1 MENIRITQ
9 RFVAVIV
16 IYSIAFAAVIGV
28 SLWGLLS
35 ARDSLKS
42 VHDDAMHTAMLLD
55 DAMLSSVQNRLQIL
69 LAFQHAP
76 DSPLASAHTHPVNV
90 HFDAITANRVESNR
104 IYKELDTLIADPA
117 EKEALEATRTSRAAW
132 RDKVDQ
138 VVKTITAGD
147 FSPATMAFFLQAGRT
162 EGEAS
167 MKALAAY
174 RDYQVKQ
181 AKDEYLT
188 AESRYHSALI
198 VFVVATLLGGLPAL
212 VMTFMLLARLR
223 LGFRLADEAATAIAG
238 GDLSRD
244 VPHSGK
250 DEIGHLLGQM
260 DTMRSSLH
268 HVISQVR
275 HGSDAIAS
283 AAGEVATGTL
293 DLSNRTENQASS
305 LEQTAAASEQLAS
318 TVQNNADNALQ
329 ANQLATSASNVAS
342 RGGAVVSQVVT
353 TMEAINTSSR
363 KIVDI
368 ISVID
373 GIAFQ
378 TNILALNAA
387 VEAARAGEQGRGFAV
402 VASEV
407 RSLAGR
413 SAEAAREIKTLIT
426 DSVEKVGVGTEQ
438 VAQAGETMQEIVT
451 SIRRVAD
458 IVGEIASASREQS
471 TGIAQI
477 NQAVTQLDGVT
488 QQNAALVEETSAA
501 SSSLQEQAHELA
513 TLAAS
518 FKLGEGDAMGL
529 THQPVAQMRA
539 HPPKL
544 NKRHD
549 HPAIGMPKV
558 TARPRIS
565 KPAALKLATSKPL
578 AAPASKVSA
587 DSDKDW
593 ETF

>member
-9 RFVAVIV
+9 RFIAVIT
-16 IYSIAFAAVIGV
+16 IYSIAFAAVIGI
-28 SLWGLLS
+28 SLWGLIS
-35 ARDSLKS
+35 ARDSLKA
-42 VHDDAMHTAMLLD
+42 VHDDSMRAALLAD
-55 DAMLSSVQNRLQIL
+55 RAILSSVQNRMQIL

-76 DSPLASAHTHPVNV
+76 DSALASVHTHPTSA
-90 HFDAITANRVESNR
+90 HFDAISANRAESNS
-104 IYKELDTLIADPA
+104 IYKELDTMVSEPA
-117 EKEALEATRTSRAAW
+117 EKEALEATRSSRAAW
-132 RDKVDQ
+132 RDKFDQ
-138 VVKTITAGD
+138 VVKAMNGGD
-147 FSPATMAFFLQAGRT
+147 FSPATMASFLQAGRT

-167 MKALAAY
+167 MKALATY

-181 AKDEYLT
+181 ANDEYL
-188 AESRYHSALI
+188 AAQSRYHNALVVFI
-198 VFVVATLLGGLPAL
+198 VAVLLGGLPAV

-223 LGFRLADEAATAIAG
+223 LGFRLADEAATAIAS
-238 GDLSRD
+238 GDLSHA

-260 DTMRSSLH
+260 DAMRTSLH
-268 HVISQVR
+268 RVISQVSS
-275 HGSDAIAS
+275 GSDAIAS
-283 AAGEVATGTL
+283 AASEVATGTQ

-318 TVQNNADNALQ
+318 TVQNNADSANQ
-329 ANQLATSASNVAS
+329 ANQLASSASDVAS

-438 VAQAGETMQEIVT
+438 VAQAGATMQEIVT

-458 IVGEIASASREQS
+458 IVGEIASASHEQS
-471 TGIAQI
+471 VGIAQI

-501 SSSLQEQAHELA
+501 SSALQEQAHELA
-513 TLAAS
+513 RLAAS
-518 FKLGEGDAMGL
+518 FKLGDTSGL
-529 THQPVAQMRA
+529 TRLPAAKVRA
-539 HPPKL
+539 HTAAAIKGP
-544 NKRHD
+544 NRR
-549 HPAIGMPKV
+549 AIGSAKGASPQG
-558 TARPRIS
+558 TAT
-565 KPAALKLATSKPL
+565 KAAALRSAAPKPL
-578 AAPASKVSA
+578 AAPAPKAAANSEQE
-587 DSDKDW
+587 W